1 MSVAWGTVQQTA
13 CVIFLMYNGFLVV
26 GTIAY
31 CVSGMELFDSIC
43 HTMCSLSTGG
53 FSTKLNSI
61 GEYNNLAIEI
71 ITIVLMLIGTTNFAA
86 LLLLTRRKW
95 KKFFSVSEVRFMF
108 GLLIIFIPVTA
119 ISLSDKLGI
128 SYIEGLR
135 KSAFDVVSALSTS
148 GYSSMSYA
156 RWPSFAIGVLILMM
170 VIGGGVGS
178 TAGGIKL
185 TRVYLMLKIALLN
198 LYRRLS
204 PSRRVAF
211 PTYTKPQGKAVID
224 ASLVSD
230 TASFIA
236 AYLALYI
243 LGSLLLTVTAGCGL
257 MEGMFEFAS
266 ALSTVGLS
274 IGLTNPATNNATLI
288 VEILGMLIG
297 RLEIFIVIIAIYSG
311 GSVLKKKFGSRL
323 LKEIDRKHMRS
334 K

>member
-1 MSVAWGTVQQTA
+1 
-13 CVIFLMYNGFLVV
+13 
-26 GTIAY
+26 
-31 CVSGMELFDSIC
+31 
-43 HTMCSLSTGG
+43 
-53 FSTKLNSI
+53 
-61 GEYNNLAIEI
+61 
-71 ITIVLMLIGTTNFAA
+71 
-86 LLLLTRRKW
+86 
-95 KKFFSVSEVRFMF
+95 MF

-204 PSRRVAF
+204 PSRRGAF

-311 GSVLKKKFGSRL
+311 GSVLKKRFGSRL